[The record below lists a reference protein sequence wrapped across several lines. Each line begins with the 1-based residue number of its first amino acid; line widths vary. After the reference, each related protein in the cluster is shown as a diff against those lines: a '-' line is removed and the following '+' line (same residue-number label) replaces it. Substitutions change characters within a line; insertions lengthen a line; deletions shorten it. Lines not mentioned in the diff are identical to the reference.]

1 MMTLGS
7 LFDGIGGFPLAAV
20 HCGGVP
26 VWASEIEPFPMR
38 VTKLRFPDMIHVGDI
53 TKLDGAKLPPV
64 DVICGGS
71 PCQDLSVA
79 GLRKGLAG
87 ERSGLFMDQVRIVKE
102 MRAEDERRGVSDD
115 FIRPRYLVWE
125 NVPGA
130 FSSANGEDFRAV
142 IEEIVHIKDSTCH
155 VPRPDTGRWE
165 SAGAAI
171 LGDQFS
177 LAWRVLDAQYWG
189 VAQRRRRIF
198 LVADFGGL
206 TAPKILFE
214 QERLLGDPAEG
225 QGQGKGVT
233 TTAGN
238 SSADSGG
245 SRVAEEKQVDIFAF
259 HINQRE
265 ETINLNGISGALM
278 ATTNMQMQTFVAEGM
293 RKFESAEKEEE
304 CLCLNDQGGER
315 MDVSV
320 DVTATL
326 RAGMSGHPPLVMG
339 IQQGS
344 AGTEETP
351 DPALTEEAETGGN
364 NQQIL
369 FENHGIDARYTGPHE
384 VAPTMSARYGTGG
397 NNVPLVSDMPES
409 YCIAGNIIDRE
420 VQNGGNGL
428 GCQPDISYTLTSADR
443 HAVFS
448 RQRSDEFL
456 QNRVTAT
463 QSARQHK
470 DATDLVCEP
479 YQNTVGTIGYTDHKG
494 INNQYVSED
503 KCIVENRRLI
513 RRLTP
518 LECER
523 LQGFPDHWTD
533 IPGASD
539 SARYKALGNSV
550 AIPCVDFVLRG
561 MTVLKGVAE
570 IEMLCL
576 NSRESFE
583 DKGEEFSPQVEVAM
597 KWLQQA
603 TEQKNEWAF
612 YQLGKLYLSG
622 EHVTRNVETAVHYLG
637 LCAEKGNQYAQYV
650 LSHGWSVLPPKD
662 IGCNRNISISDI
674 WFREVVSNRNF

>member
-214 QERLLGDPAEG
+214 QERLLRDPAEG

-233 TTAGN
+233 TAAGN

-320 DVTATL
+320 DITATL

-344 AGTEETP
+344 AGTEEIP

-364 NQQIL
+364 NYQIL

-503 KCIVENRRLI
+503 KCIVENRKLI

-561 MTVLKGVAE
+561 IAYFLRKMK
-570 IEMLCL
+570 
-576 NSRESFE
+576 
-583 DKGEEFSPQVEVAM
+583 EEKEP
-597 KWLQQA
+597 
-603 TEQKNEWAF
+603 
-612 YQLGKLYLSG
+612 
-622 EHVTRNVETAVHYLG
+622 
-637 LCAEKGNQYAQYV
+637 
-650 LSHGWSVLPPKD
+650 
-662 IGCNRNISISDI
+662 
-674 WFREVVSNRNF
+674 

>member
-214 QERLLGDPAEG
+214 QERLPGDPAEG
-225 QGQGKGVT
+225 QDQGKGVT
-233 TTAGN
+233 AAAGN
-238 SSADSGG
+238 SSADSDG
-245 SRVAEEKQVDIFAF
+245 SRVAEEKQVDIFAV
-259 HINQRE
+259 HIDQRE

-278 ATTNMQMQTFVAEGM
+278 ATTNLQMQTFVAGGM
-293 RKFESAEKEEE
+293 RKFESAEKEE

-344 AGTEETP
+344 AGAEETP
-351 DPALTEEAETGGN
+351 DLALTEEAETGGN
-364 NQQIL
+364 NYQIL

-503 KCIVENRRLI
+503 KCIVENRKLI

-561 MTVLKGVAE
+561 IAYFLRKMK
-570 IEMLCL
+570 
-576 NSRESFE
+576 
-583 DKGEEFSPQVEVAM
+583 EEKEP
-597 KWLQQA
+597 
-603 TEQKNEWAF
+603 
-612 YQLGKLYLSG
+612 
-622 EHVTRNVETAVHYLG
+622 
-637 LCAEKGNQYAQYV
+637 
-650 LSHGWSVLPPKD
+650 
-662 IGCNRNISISDI
+662 
-674 WFREVVSNRNF
+674 

>member
-214 QERLLGDPAEG
+214 QERLLRDPAEG

-278 ATTNMQMQTFVAEGM
+278 ATTNLQMQTFVAGGM
-293 RKFESAEKEEE
+293 RKFESAEKEE

-344 AGTEETP
+344 AGTEEIP

-503 KCIVENRRLI
+503 KCIVENRKLI

-561 MTVLKGVAE
+561 IAYFLRKMK
-570 IEMLCL
+570 
-576 NSRESFE
+576 
-583 DKGEEFSPQVEVAM
+583 EEKEP
-597 KWLQQA
+597 
-603 TEQKNEWAF
+603 
-612 YQLGKLYLSG
+612 
-622 EHVTRNVETAVHYLG
+622 
-637 LCAEKGNQYAQYV
+637 
-650 LSHGWSVLPPKD
+650 
-662 IGCNRNISISDI
+662 
-674 WFREVVSNRNF
+674 

>member
-214 QERLLGDPAEG
+214 QERLLRDPAEG

-233 TTAGN
+233 TAAGN

-293 RKFESAEKEEE
+293 RKFESAEKKEE

-320 DVTATL
+320 DITATL

-344 AGTEETP
+344 AGTEEIP

-523 LQGFPDHWTD
+523 LQGFPDYWTD

-561 MTVLKGVAE
+561 IAYFLRKMK
-570 IEMLCL
+570 
-576 NSRESFE
+576 
-583 DKGEEFSPQVEVAM
+583 EEKEP
-597 KWLQQA
+597 
-603 TEQKNEWAF
+603 
-612 YQLGKLYLSG
+612 
-622 EHVTRNVETAVHYLG
+622 
-637 LCAEKGNQYAQYV
+637 
-650 LSHGWSVLPPKD
+650 
-662 IGCNRNISISDI
+662 
-674 WFREVVSNRNF
+674 